1 MTATIDSVYTTTCP
15 TGAGNDGAF
24 HGRACDDQASGHH
37 RALGKRFMHNVFGTI
52 KPGTTKTAVASK
64 GYLFKH
70 RGALP
75 LATTN
80 RLWCSVLGVALL
92 LVSMAVPAQIQTL
105 DKVAAIVDDDIILA
119 SELQERLGLIK
130 RNLEQRNIEM
140 PPDDVLY
147 RETLDRLI
155 LESIQ
160 LQLANRYGVRI
171 PDAQL
176 DEAMGRMAGGSG
188 MTLDQFRMAVE
199 QQGQSYFAMREE
211 IRREMMIQR
220 VQQGNVSRNIQI
232 SDQEV
237 DNFMATEEGEAMTQ
251 PEFRVVQALIEVS
264 KNDSTSEVQRKE
276 DFVDGIL
283 ASILA
288 GTPFADAV
296 SVMEPYVFTGG
307 DLGWKKINDIP
318 SMFAGVIPSLKI
330 GDTAKVE
337 SGAGYHLVYLADAR
351 GVERLVQQTEAR
363 HILIKPTEVLNED
376 QARELAVSLKTRV
389 NEGEN
394 FGDLAKEYSDDIG
407 SAQEGGELGWINP
420 GQMVPEFDATIATA
434 ELNQIS
440 EPVRSQFGW
449 HIIEVTGRREQ
460 DIADDLR
467 RRQVMGYLHDQ
478 KYEEELDAWL
488 RKIREEAFVDI
499 K

>member
-1 MTATIDSVYTTTCP
+1 MRATVAASALICGVVLCTLLPAASRSFAQVQTID
-15 TGAGNDGAF
+15 
-24 HGRACDDQASGHH
+24 
-37 RALGKRFMHNVFGTI
+37 
-52 KPGTTKTAVASK
+52 
-64 GYLFKH
+64 
-70 RGALP
+70 
-75 LATTN
+75 
-80 RLWCSVLGVALL
+80 
-92 LVSMAVPAQIQTL
+92 
-105 DKVAAIVDDDIILA
+105 KVVAIVDDDIILA

-130 RNLEQRNIEM
+130 RNLEQRNIEL

-199 QQGQSYFAMREE
+199 EQGQSYFAMREE

-264 KNDSTSEVQRKE
+264 KNDPTTEVQRKE
-276 DFVDGIL
+276 DFVDGVL

-288 GTPFADAV
+288 GAPFQEAV
-296 SVMEPYVFTGG
+296 SVMEPYAFAGG
-307 DLGWKKINDIP
+307 DLGYKKINDIP

-337 SGAGYHLVYLADAR
+337 SGAGFHLVYLADAR
-351 GVERLVQQTEAR
+351 GRERLVEQTEVR
-363 HILIKPTEVLNED
+363 HILVKPTEVLNEE
-376 QARELAVSLKTRV
+376 QARDLAVLLKERI
-389 NEGEN
+389 NAGEA

-407 SAQEGGELGWINP
+407 SAQEGGELGWTNP
-420 GQMVPEFDATIATA
+420 GQMVPEFESAMAAA
-434 ELNQIS
+434 ELNEIT

-449 HIIEVTGRREQ
+449 HILEVTGRREQ
-460 DIADDLR
+460 DIADDIR